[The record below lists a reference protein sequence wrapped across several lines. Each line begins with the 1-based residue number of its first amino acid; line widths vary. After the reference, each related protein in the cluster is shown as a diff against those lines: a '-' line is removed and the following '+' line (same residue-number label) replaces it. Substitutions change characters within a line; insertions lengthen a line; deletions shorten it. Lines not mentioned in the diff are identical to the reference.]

1 MKELKKHLTWYRL
14 RDPGRPDNVYGDEI
28 ADEQLA
34 FQRAAKLA
42 GFYQQ
47 PIEVC
52 KVVGGRLARPVG
64 HPRRAR
70 AYSTHQITS
79 AAGSR
84 GGLGLPRSAGSAAP
98 TISPLV
104 GLKKCWAIAVGTI
117 ADSTTTVTSSEN

>member
-14 RDPGRPDNVYGDEI
+14 RDPARPDNVYGDEI

-52 KVVGGRLARPVG
+52 KVVGGDSPA
-64 HPRRAR
+64 
-70 AYSTHQITS
+70 
-79 AAGSR
+79 
-84 GGLGLPRSAGSAAP
+84 RSASRSNRAHRA
-98 TISPLV
+98 
-104 GLKKCWAIAVGTI
+104 
-117 ADSTTTVTSSEN
+117 NR